1 MFEYFDVVW
10 QVQSPFSFVLLG
22 YVRCQ
27 STEVLSNIHNYL
39 RLLAYECFALALK
52 TVLPDLLDDNIKPA
66 LLHGDLW
73 SGNIISG
80 KNHPYFIDSASYYGH
95 RRYCQ

>member
-1 MFEYFDVVW
+1 
-10 QVQSPFSFVLLG
+10 LL
-22 YVRCQ
+22 
-27 STEVLSNIHNYL
+27 
-39 RLLAYECFALALK
+39 FAGSL
-52 TVLPDLLDDNIKPA
+52 LPDLLDDNIKPA

-95 RRYCQ
+95 REIDFAM